1 MCSEVHEASEIATEV
16 EARLLLHE
24 IRQPL
29 NVMRLATTN
38 IRNRIG
44 PVLSGEDGEYLARKL
59 ERIEQ
64 QIERTAQIAEAIFV
78 PGTCDR
84 SSD

>member
-1 MCSEVHEASEIATEV
+1 MCSEVHDAFEIATEV
-16 EARLLLHE
+16 EARRLLHE

-44 PVLSGEDGEYLARKL
+44 PVLSGEESEYLIRKL

-64 QIERTAQIAEAIFV
+64 QIERTTQIAEAILV
-78 PGTCDR
+78 PVTCD
-84 SSD
+84 